1 MRKRALMLARK
12 SSRRRGFTL
21 IEVLVGIF
29 LVAVGVV
36 GLTQLFLLSVLTG
49 YRADQISRAT
59 FLAQQRIDELRNL
72 TQDEL
77 TTLAHTP
84 LNDRDVQL
92 DLNSDGVD
100 DFRVVTRCQEA
111 GFLWGITIL
120 VFGPETTIA
129 GAQPS
134 AAELVADPEKYKVLA
149 QLGTIITR

>member
-1 MRKRALMLARK
+1 MRKRAFPRSQG

-77 TTLAHTP
+77 TSLAHTP

-111 GFLWGITIL
+111 GYMFGITIL

-129 GAQPS
+129 GAQPT
-134 AAELVADPEKYKVLA
+134 ALELVGDPDKYKALA

>member
-1 MRKRALMLARK
+1 MRKRAFPRLQG
-12 SSRRRGFTL
+12 SSRRPGFTL

-77 TTLAHTP
+77 STLALTP
-84 LNDRDVQL
+84 LNDRDVPL
-92 DLNSDGVD
+92 DLNADGVD
-100 DFRVVTRCQEA
+100 DFRIVSRVQEV

-129 GAQPS
+129 GAQPT
-134 AAELVADPEKYKVLA
+134 ALELVADPEKYKVLA

>member
-1 MRKRALMLARK
+1 MRKRAFTLPRGA
-12 SSRRRGFTL
+12 SRRRGFTL

-36 GLTQLFLLSVLTG
+36 GLTQLFLLSVISG

-77 TTLAHTP
+77 SALAHTP
-84 LNDRDVQL
+84 LNNRDVQL
-92 DLNSDGVD
+92 DLNADGVD

-111 GFLWGITIL
+111 GFMWGITIL

-129 GAQPS
+129 GSQPT
-134 AAELVADPEKYKVLA
+134 ALELVGDPEKYKALA

>member
-1 MRKRALMLARK
+1 MRKRFLLRSQV
-12 SSRRRGFTL
+12 SSRRPGFTL

-36 GLTQLFLLSVLTG
+36 GLTQLFLLSVISG

-77 TTLAHTP
+77 STLARTS
-84 LNDRDVQL
+84 LNDRDVPL
-92 DLNSDGVD
+92 DLNADGVD
-100 DFRVVTRCQEA
+100 DFRMVTRVQES

-120 VFGPETTIA
+120 VFGPETA
-129 GAQPS
+129 LASSQPT
-134 AAELVADPEKYKVLA
+134 ALELIADPERYKVLA

>member
-1 MRKRALMLARK
+1 MRKRIFLRLRK
-12 SSRRRGFTL
+12 SSRRPGFTL
-21 IEVLVGIF
+21 VEVLVGIF

-36 GLTQLFLLSVLTG
+36 GLTQLFLLSVLSG

-77 TTLAHTP
+77 SNLARTP

-92 DLNSDGVD
+92 DLNADGVD
-100 DFRVVTRCQEA
+100 DFRIVTRCQEA

-120 VFGPETTIA
+120 VFGPQTTIA
-129 GAQPS
+129 GAQPT
-134 AAELVADPEKYKVLA
+134 ALELVSDPEKYKVLA

>member
-1 MRKRALMLARK
+1 MRKRAFLFPRK

-36 GLTQLFLLSVLTG
+36 GLTQLFLLSVISG

-77 TTLAHTP
+77 TTLAHMP

-100 DFRVVTRCQEA
+100 DFRMVTRCQEA
-111 GFLWGITIL
+111 GFMWGITIL

-134 AAELVADPEKYKVLA
+134 AVELVGDPEKYKVLA